1 MSLWLIDPDTF
12 EVLSGARERTVN
24 AQDVTAFEA
33 RVKSSGGAPKNY
45 SVEGDVARISVS
57 GPLTKAPD
65 FWAWLLG
72 LGGTTYG
79 DIQAA
84 LAMADQDA
92 RAKSIELFVDSPG
105 GQVDGLFE
113 TIGAIRAAKKPI
125 KVRSNL
131 AASAAYALA
140 AAAGPIEAVSP
151 AAMFG
156 SIGVV
161 ASFQTRSDVVDI
173 TSTEAPNK
181 RPDVRTDEGRAV
193 IREQL
198 DAIHELFVDAIA
210 KGRGVSA
217 KTVNSNFGRGGMF
230 LAADAKER
238 GMVDAVVDLP
248 KARPRSQLAADIGG
262 AAQQETIMDLKTI
275 KAQHPDLAEALR
287 AEGVASER
295 ERVTAHLILAEA
307 SGDTATAIE
316 AIKAG
321 GPVDQLVQA
330 KHFAAAIK
338 KRDITTRQGE
348 SDAAASALDGAK
360 PTTPSGDVTDRFA
373 ASFKAALAEV

>member
-1 MSLWLIDPDTF
+1 MTLWLIDPATF
-12 EVLSGARERTVN
+12 EALSGARERAVN
-24 AQDVTAFEA
+24 AQDVAAFEA
-33 RVKSSGGAPKNY
+33 RTQASGGAPKNY
-45 SVEGDVARISVS
+45 AVEGDVARVTVS

-65 FWAWLLG
+65 FWSWLLG

-79 DIQAA
+79 DIQAS

-92 RAKSIELFVDSPG
+92 RAKTIELYVDSPG

-113 TIGAIRAAKKPI
+113 TIGAIRATKKPI
-125 KVRSNL
+125 KVRANL

-140 AAAGPIEAVSP
+140 ASAGPIEAVSP

-161 ASFQTRSDVVDI
+161 ATFQTRTDVVDI

-181 RPDVRTDEGRAV
+181 RPDVRTEEGRAV

-198 DAIHELFVDAIA
+198 DAIHGLFVDAIA

-217 KTVNSNFGRGGMF
+217 KTVNASFGRGGTF
-230 LAADAKER
+230 LAAEAKER
-238 GMVDAVVDLP
+238 GMVDAIVDLP
-248 KARPRSQLAADIGG
+248 KARPRNQLAAEIGG
-262 AAQQETIMDLKTI
+262 AGEQENHMDLKTL

-295 ERVTAHLILAEA
+295 ERVTAHLILADA

-321 GPVDQLVQA
+321 SPVDQLVQA
-330 KHFAAAIK
+330 KHLAAAIK
-338 KRDITTRQGE
+338 ARDVSTRQSE
-348 SDAAASALDGAK
+348 SDAAAAALDGAK
-360 PTTPSGDVTDRFA
+360 TTTPSGDVTERFA